1 MSVFDILEKIKNRHN
16 NVGSIKKIVVGLG
29 NPGPKYD
36 NTRHNVGFRA
46 IDALSKEFNIRVDRN
61 KFEAFIGDGFIN
73 GVRCLLVKPLTFMN
87 ESGVAV
93 EAAREYYKL
102 DVRDIIVLFDDISFA
117 PGKIRIRKKGSAG
130 GHNGIKSIIYS
141 TGEENFSRIKIGV
154 GAKPN
159 AKYDLG
165 RWVLSRFDNDD
176 IIKIDEANRHVVEAV
191 KLMVCGKIE
200 EAMNKYN

>member
-1 MSVFDILEKIKNRHN
+1 MSVFDIFEKLKNRHS
-16 NVGSIKKIVVGLG
+16 NVGPIKKIVVGLG

-87 ESGVAV
+87 ESGGAV

-102 DVRDIIVLFDDISFA
+102 DVSDIIVLVDDISFA
-117 PGKIRIRKKGSAG
+117 PGKIRIRKKGRAG

-159 AKYDLG
+159 PEYDLG
-165 RWVLSRFDNDD
+165 RWVLSRFDNNDS
-176 IIKIDEANRHVVEAV
+176 IKIDEANRHVVEAV

>member
-1 MSVFDILEKIKNRHN
+1 MSVFDIFEKLKNRSN
-16 NVGSIKKIVVGLG
+16 NVGPIKKIVVGLG

-46 IDALSKEFNIRVDRN
+46 IDALSKEFNISVDRY

-73 GVRCLLVKPLTFMN
+73 DVRCLLVKPLTFMN

-102 DVRDIIVLFDDISFA
+102 DVSDIIVLFDDISFD

-141 TGEENFSRIKIGV
+141 TGEETFSRIKIGV
-154 GAKPN
+154 GAKPSPN
-159 AKYDLG
+159 YDLS
-165 RWVLSRFDNDD
+165 RWVLSRFDDND
-176 IIKIDEANRHVVEAV
+176 IIKIDEANRNVVEAV

-200 EAMNKYN
+200 EAMNEYN